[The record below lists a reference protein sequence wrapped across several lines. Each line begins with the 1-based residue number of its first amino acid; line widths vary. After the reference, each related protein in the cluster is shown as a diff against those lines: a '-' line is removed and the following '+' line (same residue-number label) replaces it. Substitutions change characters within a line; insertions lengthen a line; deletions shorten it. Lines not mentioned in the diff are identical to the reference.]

1 MGTTNMRSFLIT
13 ASVGVFISMSIYLIV
28 GTIGYML
35 YSNKIVDSILDSI
48 GEKTLNTFLSLAN
61 MVNVIMTFPI
71 TFNALKHYYC
81 FILEVVLT
89 AIRNLFRFI
98 FCVQFPKK
106 PHQSII
112 NKRKSYYGFDS
123 VILPDIIEYLFVIV
137 LFVSIFSIAISYPS
151 LKMIC
156 SLLGG
161 TTANIFSFV
170 FFIIK

>member
-1 MGTTNMRSFLIT
+1 
-13 ASVGVFISMSIYLIV
+13 
-28 GTIGYML
+28 
-35 YSNKIVDSILDSI
+35 
-48 GEKTLNTFLSLAN
+48 

-81 FILEVVLT
+81 FLLEVVLT

-170 FFIIK
+170 FPAMFYIRFSDHKACSLRNLVPFLYIVFGLIGMFICIASTIISSVKS